1 MPDDIRPAAS
11 SPEDTTPEPDAAPIK
26 RRDIGKNVG
35 KFLVYTAPAL
45 LTLIT
50 AKDASSSP

>member
-1 MPDDIRPAAS
+1 MPDDIRPAAG
-11 SPEDTTPEPDAAPIK
+11 SPEDTTPEPDAAPIN

-50 AKDASSSP
+50 AKDGSASI